1 MKSYFLLILCIF
13 SSYGYGQ
20 ETASA
25 IEAIIKREM
34 AERKIPGLQI
44 AVVKE
49 GKVIVKRSFGVANV
63 QDQVPVTD
71 TTVFAINS
79 CTKVF
84 TGTAIM
90 QLAEQGKVDLSAPV
104 SRYLDDL
111 PEQWQK
117 VTIEQM
123 MTHISG
129 FPEILKLFDPATGD
143 TSKTEKEIWDELK
156 GLPMEFKTGEQFS
169 YNQTNYYLLGKIIN
183 KLSGKSFD
191 QFFKEEQFQKVGMP
205 HTLFGD
211 SRDVI
216 PHFAPTYRYR
226 NMTEGE
232 NGNRQKLVNDYFI
245 FPSYSRTG
253 AGLNSTAEDLAM
265 WIIALQSG
273 KLLKKEES
281 LQRMWKP
288 IKMNNGS
295 QTMWSPGWGLTKFR
309 TKHKAIGM
317 SGGGRSA
324 FLVYPDD
331 HLAII
336 VLTNLAGSY
345 PEEFLEELAGV
356 YYPEIIK
363 SDPVT
368 YLRLHL
374 KKNGFDKAI
383 ELVNSEKKKNP
394 DFKPQEAELNNW
406 GYRMMSENDIKNA
419 SEIFKLNVYLFPNS
433 WNAYDS
439 YGEALLK
446 LGNKSQAAI
455 MYRKSIDLNPDNEY
469 GKKVLNEILT
479 ANGSTNSSVK

>member
-143 TSKTEKEIWDELK
+143 TSKTEKK
-156 GLPMEFKTGEQFS
+156 
-169 YNQTNYYLLGKIIN
+169 
-183 KLSGKSFD
+183 SG
-191 QFFKEEQFQKVGMP
+191 
-205 HTLFGD
+205 
-211 SRDVI
+211 
-216 PHFAPTYRYR
+216 
-226 NMTEGE
+226 
-232 NGNRQKLVNDYFI
+232 
-245 FPSYSRTG
+245 
-253 AGLNSTAEDLAM
+253 
-265 WIIALQSG
+265 
-273 KLLKKEES
+273 
-281 LQRMWKP
+281 
-288 IKMNNGS
+288 
-295 QTMWSPGWGLTKFR
+295 
-309 TKHKAIGM
+309 
-317 SGGGRSA
+317 
-324 FLVYPDD
+324 
-331 HLAII
+331 
-336 VLTNLAGSY
+336 TNLRDCLWNSRQVSS
-345 PEEFLEELAGV
+345 LATIKRT
-356 YYPEIIK
+356 II
-363 SDPVT
+363 
-368 YLRLHL
+368 YWERL
-374 KKNGFDKAI
+374 
-383 ELVNSEKKKNP
+383 
-394 DFKPQEAELNNW
+394 
-406 GYRMMSENDIKNA
+406 
-419 SEIFKLNVYLFPNS
+419 
-433 WNAYDS
+433 
-439 YGEALLK
+439 
-446 LGNKSQAAI
+446 
-455 MYRKSIDLNPDNEY
+455 
-469 GKKVLNEILT
+469 
-479 ANGSTNSSVK
+479 